1 MNFKNKIKVAPSILS
16 ADYADLKNEIEK
28 VKVAGADMLH
38 VDVMDGHFVPN
49 ISIGPPVVKS
59 IRKATDMLLDCHL
72 MISKPFDYIESFA
85 SSGAD
90 LIGFHVESESDV
102 EKTLEKIINAGVK
115 PALVIKPKTPAEE
128 VFPYLEKLAMVLVM
142 TVEPGFGGQK
152 FMADMLPKIKKLREY
167 LDKNKPEC
175 EIEVDG
181 GIGKDTIGLVAEA
194 GANVFVVGT
203 ASFRADDMKAALTD
217 MVEIADR
224 ASK

>member
-59 IRKATDMLLDCHL
+59 IRKATDMFLDCHL
-72 MISKPFDYIESFA
+72 MISNPFDYVESFA

-90 LIGFHVESESDV
+90 LISFHIESESDV
-102 EKTLEKIINAGVK
+102 EKTLEKIIDAGVK
-115 PALVIKPKTPAEE
+115 PALVIKPKTPAEA

-142 TVEPGFGGQK
+142 TVEPGFGGQS
-152 FMADMLPKIKKLREY
+152 FMADMLPKIKAIRE
-167 LDKNKPEC
+167 KANQVNPELL
-175 EIEVDG
+175 IQVDG
-181 GIGKDTIGLVAEA
+181 GIVPESAKLCIEA
-194 GANVFVVGT
+194 GADVLVSGSYIFGAENIEDAVN
-203 ASFRADDMKAALTD
+203 SLR
-217 MVEIADR
+217 
-224 ASK
+224 

>member
-59 IRKATDMLLDCHL
+59 IRKATDMFLDCHL
-72 MISKPFDYIESFA
+72 MISNPLDYVDSFA

-90 LIGFHVESESDV
+90 LISFHIESESNV

-115 PALVIKPKTPAEE
+115 PALVIKPQTPAEA
-128 VFPYLEKLAMVLVM
+128 VFPYIEKLDMVLVM
-142 TVEPGFGGQK
+142 TVEPGFGGQS
-152 FMADMLPKIKKLREY
+152 FMADMLPKIKAIREKANQVNPD
-167 LDKNKPEC
+167 LL
-175 EIEVDG
+175 IQVDG
-181 GIGKDTIGLVAEA
+181 GIVPETAKLCVEA
-194 GANVFVVGT
+194 GADVLVSGSYIFGAENIVDAVN
-203 ASFRADDMKAALTD
+203 SLR
-217 MVEIADR
+217 
-224 ASK
+224 